1 MFWYGWSSK
10 YLIHENEWRS
20 CLGIGECVYRKHKET
35 FPHFKALELKD
46 GRQSWELQWMVS
58 TFISQKRQKWGL
70 IQCFGNFNECLA
82 VNVVLFSIKLN
93 KVKLQDCKLTFILMS
108 AYLFCIYIIKSKS
121 GFKYKSNK
129 YWYKSSKICQK
140 NTVSS

>member
-46 GRQSWELQWMVS
+46 GRQSWELQWIVS
-58 TFISQKRQKWGL
+58 TFISKKRKKWGL
-70 IQCFGNFNECLA
+70 IQCFGNFNECLD

-93 KVKLQDCKLTFILMS
+93 KVTFQVDFHFDPWIKIGDACKCLRFPPFLICYIMFVYLIS
-108 AYLFCIYIIKSKS
+108 LFCVV
-121 GFKYKSNK
+121 NK
-129 YWYKSSKICQK
+129 VK
-140 NTVSS
+140 TMF